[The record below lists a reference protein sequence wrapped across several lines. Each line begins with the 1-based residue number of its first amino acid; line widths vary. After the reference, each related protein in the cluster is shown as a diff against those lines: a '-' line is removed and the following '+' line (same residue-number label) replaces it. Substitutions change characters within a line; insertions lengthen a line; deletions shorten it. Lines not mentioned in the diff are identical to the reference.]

1 MPLPRLART
10 HAKTDIYPFRHTF
23 SVNDVFQLLAEPSR
37 RQLLD
42 ALRHGERSVNELVGR
57 THMSQPSV
65 SKQLR
70 LLLDS
75 GAVRFRKSGRQH
87 LYSIQG
93 RPLREAS
100 EWLSYYER
108 FWEGGL
114 SRMDEVLMKG
124 ARSGEREKR

>member
-1 MPLPRLART
+1 M
-10 HAKTDIYPFRHTF
+10 
-23 SVNDVFQLLAEPSR
+23 NDVFQLLAEPSR

-42 ALRHGERSVNELVGR
+42 ALRRGERSVNELVDR

-75 GAVRFRKSGRQH
+75 GVVHLRKAGRQH
-87 LYSIQG
+87 LYTIQG
-93 RPLREAS
+93 RPLRKAS

-108 FWEGGL
+108 FWEEGL
-114 SRMDEVLMKG
+114 SRMDEVLT
-124 ARSGEREKR
+124 ERTHPRERGRR

>member
-1 MPLPRLART
+1 M
-10 HAKTDIYPFRHTF
+10 
-23 SVNDVFQLLAEPSR
+23 NDVFQLLAEPSR

-42 ALRHGERSVNELVGR
+42 ALRHGERSVNQLVDR
-57 THMSQPSV
+57 TRMSQPSV

-70 LLLDS
+70 LLRDS
-75 GAVRFRKSGRQH
+75 GVVSLRKSGRQH

-108 FWEGGL
+108 FWQEGL
-114 SRMDEVLMKG
+114 SRMDEVLRKG
-124 ARSGEREKR
+124 AHPEERGKR

>member
-1 MPLPRLART
+1 
-10 HAKTDIYPFRHTF
+10 
-23 SVNDVFQLLAEPSR
+23 VNDVFRLLAEPSR
-37 RQLLD
+37 RHLLD
-42 ALRHGERSVNELVGR
+42 ALRHGERSVGELVDR

-75 GAVRFRKSGRQH
+75 GVVSQRRAGRQH
-87 LYSIQG
+87 LYAIQG
-93 RPLREAS
+93 RRLREAS

-114 SRMDEVLMKG
+114 SRMDEALQEEPRRRG
-124 ARSGEREKR
+124 RGRR

>member
-1 MPLPRLART
+1 M
-10 HAKTDIYPFRHTF
+10 DIYLSRHAL
-23 SVNDVFQLLAEPSR
+23 SVPDVFQLLAEPSR

-42 ALRHGERSVNELVGR
+42 ALRHGERSVSELVDR
-57 THMSQPSV
+57 TQMSQPSV

-75 GAVRFRKSGRQH
+75 GVVSLRKAGRQH
-87 LYSIQG
+87 LYSIEG

-108 FWEGGL
+108 FWSEGL
-114 SRMDEVLMKG
+114 SRLDKVLTQPP
-124 ARSGEREKR
+124 RPKRRGTR

>member
-1 MPLPRLART
+1 M
-10 HAKTDIYPFRHTF
+10 
-23 SVNDVFQLLAEPSR
+23 NDVFQLLAEPSR

-42 ALRHGERSVNELVGR
+42 ALRHGERSVNELVDR

-75 GAVRFRKSGRQH
+75 GVVSLRKAGRQH
-87 LYSIQG
+87 LYTIRG

-100 EWLSYYER
+100 EWLACYER
-108 FWEGGL
+108 FWEEGL
-114 SRMDEVLMKG
+114 SRMEEVLKEETRLRG
-124 ARSGEREKR
+124 QGKR

>member
-1 MPLPRLART
+1 M
-10 HAKTDIYPFRHTF
+10 
-23 SVNDVFQLLAEPSR
+23 SVSDVFQLLAEPSR
-37 RQLLD
+37 RHLLD

-75 GAVRFRKSGRQH
+75 GVVSLRRAGRQH

-100 EWLSYYER
+100 EWLSCYER
-108 FWEGGL
+108 FWEEGL
-114 SRMDEVLMKG
+114 GRMDEVLQEETRPRRRG
-124 ARSGEREKR
+124 RR

>member
-1 MPLPRLART
+1 M
-10 HAKTDIYPFRHTF
+10 
-23 SVNDVFQLLAEPSR
+23 NDVFQLLAEPSR
-37 RQLLD
+37 RHLLD
-42 ALRHGERSVNELVGR
+42 ALRHGERSVNQLVGR

-75 GAVRFRKSGRQH
+75 GVVRVRKSGRQH

-108 FWEGGL
+108 FWQEGL
-114 SRMDEVLMKG
+114 SRMDEVLRKETRAGG
-124 ARSGEREKR
+124 AGTP

>member
-1 MPLPRLART
+1 M
-10 HAKTDIYPFRHTF
+10 
-23 SVNDVFQLLAEPSR
+23 SDVFQLLSEPSR
-37 RQLLD
+37 RHLLD
-42 ALRHGERSVNELVGR
+42 ALRHGERSVGELVVR

-75 GAVRFRKSGRQH
+75 GLVSLRKSGRRH
-87 LYSIQG
+87 LYAIEG

-108 FWEGGL
+108 FWQEGL
-114 SRMDEVLMKG
+114 SRMDEVL
-124 ARSGEREKR
+124 ARETRPPGQARR

>member
-1 MPLPRLART
+1 M
-10 HAKTDIYPFRHTF
+10 
-23 SVNDVFQLLAEPSR
+23 NDVFQLLAEPSR
-37 RQLLD
+37 RHLLD
-42 ALRHGERSVNELVGR
+42 ALRHGERSVNQLVGR

-75 GAVRFRKSGRQH
+75 GAVRVRKSGREH

-100 EWLSYYER
+100 EWLSYYES
-108 FWEGGL
+108 FWQGGL
-114 SRMDEVLMKG
+114 HRMDELLQKE
-124 ARSGEREKR
+124 ARARERGKQ

>member
-1 MPLPRLART
+1 M
-10 HAKTDIYPFRHTF
+10 
-23 SVNDVFQLLAEPSR
+23 NDVFQILAEPSR

-42 ALRHGERSVNELVGR
+42 ALRHGERSVNQLVDR

-70 LLLDS
+70 LLLES
-75 GAVRFRKSGRQH
+75 GVVSWRKAGRQH

-108 FWEGGL
+108 FWEEGL
-114 SRMDEVLMKG
+114 TRMDEALQAE
-124 ARSGEREKR
+124 ARARGRERR

>member
-1 MPLPRLART
+1 M
-10 HAKTDIYPFRHTF
+10 
-23 SVNDVFQLLAEPSR
+23 NDVFQLLAEPSR
-37 RQLLD
+37 RRLLD
-42 ALRHGERSVNELVGR
+42 ALRYGERSVNQLVDR

-75 GAVRFRKSGRQH
+75 GLVRLRKAGRQH
-87 LYSIQG
+87 LYAIQG

-108 FWEGGL
+108 FWAEGL
-114 SRMDEVLMKG
+114 RRMDRALREP
-124 ARSGEREKR
+124 ARPRGRGRS